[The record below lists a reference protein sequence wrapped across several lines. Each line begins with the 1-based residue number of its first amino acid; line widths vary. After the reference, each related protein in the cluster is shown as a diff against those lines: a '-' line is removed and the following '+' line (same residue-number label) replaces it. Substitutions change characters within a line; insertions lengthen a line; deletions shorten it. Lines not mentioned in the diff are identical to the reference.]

1 MVTIHQIEQFGQ
13 RIGRE
18 FAVQQVVLFG
28 SYACGKATQDSDVDL
43 LVVMDHKSKG
53 WQMAGEIRW
62 RLRPE
67 FSLDLLVR
75 TPEQLR
81 KRLLM
86 GDCFFRTI
94 TEKGKVLYETND
106 ARVDN
111 QG

>member
-1 MVTIHQIEQFGQ
+1 MYQIEQFGR

-18 FAVQQVVLFG
+18 FIVQQVVLFG
-28 SYACGKATQDSDVDL
+28 SYACGEATRDSDVDL

-86 GDCFFRTI
+86 GDCFFREI
-94 TEKGKVLYETND
+94 TKKGKVLYETND